1 VSALFVSHRSH
12 LRRPSGC
19 SRDARSRQAAIFHT
33 ETGSRPRPARVP
45 PQSHPVYRRLLIL
58 AAAGLLATACFGKF
72 ALGVTQ
78 TVEPNPIL
86 PGASVKQEVN
96 VDADGLLGSAVKQA
110 MTEAATKSQAQ
121 GQTGTQWQIRDNS
134 EGASVH
140 LRMSRSVSLAEAQT
154 AVSKTSTGGFDV
166 GTISVRADDWLIARH
181 YTVRVVVSPSAPGA
195 PAGTPTGTDATS
207 QQLAQA
213 ILAGITYDYFVSLP
227 GVITATNGVPGDNSR
242 LVWHLDLTAG
252 SERVLTAESIYPDW
266 PRLVLLLVIFILLGS
281 GIVFRSRGKRPVT
294 PEPPIF
300 TTPTHP

>member
-1 VSALFVSHRSH
+1 MRFTLPIILCTALSSVALNSSFAEDYLTKEGKLAHELKLVQ
-12 LRRPSGC
+12 LQSG
-19 SRDARSRQAAIFHT
+19 
-33 ETGSRPRPARVP
+33 
-45 PQSHPVYRRLLIL
+45 
-58 AAAGLLATACFGKF
+58 F
-72 ALGVTQ
+72 A
-78 TVEPNPIL
+78 
-86 PGASVKQEVN
+86 
-96 VDADGLLGSAVKQA
+96 
-110 MTEAATKSQAQ
+110 

-134 EGASVH
+134 EGAAVH

-195 PAGTPTGTDATS
+195 PPGTPTGTDATS

-266 PRLVLLLVIFILLGS
+266 PRLVLLLVVFVLLGS

>member
-1 VSALFVSHRSH
+1 M
-12 LRRPSGC
+12 
-19 SRDARSRQAAIFHT
+19 
-33 ETGSRPRPARVP
+33 
-45 PQSHPVYRRLLIL
+45 YRRLPTL
-58 AAAGLLATACFGKF
+58 AVAGLLATACFGKF

-110 MTEAATKSQAQ
+110 MTDAATKGQAQ
-121 GQTGTQWQIRDNS
+121 GQTGTQWQIRDTS
-134 EGASVH
+134 QGASVH

-154 AVSKTSTGGFDV
+154 AVSKTATGGFDV

-213 ILAGITYDYFVSLP
+213 ILAGITYDYFISLP
-227 GVITATNGVPGDNSR
+227 GVVTATNGVPGDNSR
-242 LVWHLDLTAG
+242 LVWHLDLTG
-252 SERVLTAESIYPDW
+252 TSERVLTAESIYPDW
-266 PRLVLLLVIFILLGS
+266 PRLILLLVVFVLLGS
-281 GIVFRSRGKRPVT
+281 GIVFRSRGRRPVT

-300 TTPTHP
+300 TTPTQP

>member
-1 VSALFVSHRSH
+1 M
-12 LRRPSGC
+12 
-19 SRDARSRQAAIFHT
+19 
-33 ETGSRPRPARVP
+33 
-45 PQSHPVYRRLLIL
+45 L

-96 VDADGLLGSAVKQA
+96 VEADGLLGTAVKQA
-110 MTEAATKSQAQ
+110 MTDAATKGQAQ
-121 GQTGTQWQIRDNS
+121 VQSGTQWQIRDTS
-134 EGASVH
+134 QGAQVH

-166 GTISVRADDWLIARH
+166 GTVSVHADDWVLARH
-181 YTVRVVVSPSAPGA
+181 YTVRVVVSPSAPST

-242 LVWHLDLTAG
+242 LVWHLDLTG
-252 SERVLTAESIYPDW
+252 TSERVLTAESIYPDW
-266 PRLVLLLVIFILLGS
+266 PRLILLLVVFIVLG
-281 GIVFRSRGKRPVT
+281 GGVFLRSRRSQPVVT
-294 PEPPIF
+294 EPEAHTSPPQI
-300 TTPTHP
+300 